1 MRENTRP
8 SIMKNFDTELAALIS
23 KSRGVSLMDGLR
35 IFLKSQ
41 THGMLL
47 DNEMRLW
54 YFSPLAIFDMWENE
68 EATGDPGNSLYLKGH
83 PEYIDEQ
90 GYRRNRRVPNG
101 MHGNVRGGG

>member
-8 SIMKNFDTELAALIS
+8 SIMQNFDTELAALIS

-47 DNEMRLW
+47 DNEMRLEDIFALAEARGEEP
-54 YFSPLAIFDMWENE
+54 FSNPSSTFLR
-68 EATGDPGNSLYLKGH
+68 T
-83 PEYIDEQ
+83 
-90 GYRRNRRVPNG
+90 
-101 MHGNVRGGG
+101 

>member
-8 SIMKNFDTELAALIS
+8 SIMQNFDTELAALIS
-23 KSRGVSLMDGLR
+23 NGLR

-41 THGMLL
+41 THGLLL

-68 EATGDPGNSLYLKGH
+68 EATADPGNSLYLRGD
-83 PEYIDEQ
+83 EIDE
-90 GYRRNRRVPNG
+90 RI
-101 MHGNVRGGG
+101 

>member
-8 SIMKNFDTELAALIS
+8 SIMQNFDTELAALIS

-47 DNEMRLW
+47 DN
-54 YFSPLAIFDMWENE
+54 
-68 EATGDPGNSLYLKGH
+68 
-83 PEYIDEQ
+83 
-90 GYRRNRRVPNG
+90 
-101 MHGNVRGGG
+101 

>member
-8 SIMKNFDTELAALIS
+8 SIMQNFDTELAALIS

-54 YFSPLAIFDMWENE
+54 YFRLLAIFDMWENE
-68 EATGDPGNSLYLKGH
+68 EATGDPGNSLYLRGD
-83 PEYIDEQ
+83 EIDE
-90 GYRRNRRVPNG
+90 RI
-101 MHGNVRGGG
+101 

>member
-8 SIMKNFDTELAALIS
+8 SIMQNFDTELAALIS

-41 THGMLL
+41 THEMLL

-68 EATGDPGNSLYLKGH
+68 AATGDPGNSLYLRGD
-83 PEYIDEQ
+83 EIDE
-90 GYRRNRRVPNG
+90 RI
-101 MHGNVRGGG
+101 

>member
-8 SIMKNFDTELAALIS
+8 SIMQNFDTELAALIS
-23 KSRGVSLMDGLR
+23 ISRGVSLMDGLR

-47 DNEMRLW
+47 DNEMRPW

-68 EATGDPGNSLYLKGH
+68 EATGDPGNSLYLRGD
-83 PEYIDEQ
+83 EIDE
-90 GYRRNRRVPNG
+90 RI
-101 MHGNVRGGG
+101 

>member
-8 SIMKNFDTELAALIS
+8 SIMQNFDTELAALIS

-47 DNEMRLW
+47 RIN
-54 YFSPLAIFDMWENE
+54 
-68 EATGDPGNSLYLKGH
+68 ATSSDILPA
-83 PEYIDEQ
+83 
-90 GYRRNRRVPNG
+90 
-101 MHGNVRGGG
+101 M